1 MQYLSQLV
9 FLNKGFRIQPTFC
22 NGCHDILMAFTD
34 IDNIVISDIYG
45 VDYCCNIAD
54 IS

>member
-1 MQYLSQLV
+1 MV
-9 FLNKGFRIQPTFC
+9 
-22 NGCHDILMAFTD
+22 FTD

-54 IS
+54 ISQSKAGNIFKNFNIGQKNESL